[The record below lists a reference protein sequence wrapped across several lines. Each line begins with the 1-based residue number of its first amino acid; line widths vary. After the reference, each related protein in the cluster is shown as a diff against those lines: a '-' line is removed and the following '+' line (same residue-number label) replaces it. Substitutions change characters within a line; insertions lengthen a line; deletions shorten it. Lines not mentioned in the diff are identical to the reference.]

1 MPESPIIGVLSAAE
15 SVHPVRS
22 IFSELLLYSSS
33 HSPLAEFKVPIQAIS
48 LITGKGGAAKRKE
61 NGENKKT
68 DRDKE
73 KVKNREACLDKIYI
87 IC

>member
-1 MPESPIIGVLSAAE
+1 
-15 SVHPVRS
+15 
-22 IFSELLLYSSS
+22 
-33 HSPLAEFKVPIQAIS
+33 